1 MGDENTPHEMA
12 EHDEAAAQRMREV
25 QHADESLAHAFDTTA
40 QTLANLGFGEAAENV
55 QDSADSARHGGVAA
69 KYSAEAYE
77 GAAKSWTEVEHDLTE
92 QAKLTGEMYGAQ
104 ATAAG
109 AHQAITGVHNL
120 TDDQRTE
127 LELIAARE
135 DASTHVYQERAAAM
149 GKEAFDDTQHAQVLE
164 ESARLGD
171 PESGLANQ

>member
-1 MGDENTPHEMA
+1 MSNGDTPREKA
-12 EHDEAAAQRMREV
+12 EQDEAAAERMRQL
-25 QHADESLAHAFDTTA
+25 QHSDESLAHAFDSTA
-40 QTLANLGFGEAAENV
+40 LTLATLGYDEAAENV
-55 QDSADSARHGGVAA
+55 QDAADSARHAGVAA
-69 KYSAEAYE
+69 KYSADAYE
-77 GAAKSWTEVEHDLTE
+77 GAAKSWTELEHDLAE

-109 AHQAITGVHNL
+109 AHQAITGAHGL
-120 TDDQRTE
+120 TEEQQTQ
-127 LELIAARE
+127 LELVAARE

-171 PESGLANQ
+171 PESGMAPQ